1 MLHSMYSAV
10 RQAPVP
16 QKTAYCSSR
25 FSLRSSGAGSRHAG
39 SRNVRQPLSRA
50 GSPRGTETRP
60 ISGQCQH
67 RDPVQLPVAA
77 RYRGPVPFP
86 APLPAPGLIR
96 HHLQAPLDGGVT
108 GAVADHYPYPRTA
121 PLLVPMPATNT
132 EPLWPGCPHV
142 RPPHP
147 PTVVHPAEVAKEQS
161 DQPLAAAALAQ
172 RFTPTVNR
180 PSVPVNR
187 PSVPVPP
194 SNHQPPWCARPPC
207 MYTCC
212 TWSFIWPR

>member
-1 MLHSMYSAV
+1 MPSGKRPFLKRLPTALPGWFSQVVWRREPSRWIAECPAAVIESRKSSWYGDASDQWPVSAPGSGTNASRSAV
-10 RQAPVP
+10 PWPGTVSGTVAGTRADSAPFASTVGRRCHWRRCRPLPVP
-16 QKTAYCSSR
+16 KDGTA
-25 FSLRSSGAGSRHAG
+25 
-39 SRNVRQPLSRA
+39 
-50 GSPRGTETRP
+50 TEP
-60 ISGQCQH
+60 
-67 RDPVQLPVAA
+67 
-77 RYRGPVPFP
+77 
-86 APLPAPGLIR
+86 
-96 HHLQAPLDGGVT
+96 
-108 GAVADHYPYPRTA
+108 
-121 PLLVPMPATNT
+121 PMPATNT

-147 PTVVHPAEVAKEQS
+147 PAVVHPAEVAKEQS

-194 SNHQPPWCARPPC
+194 SNHQPPWCAGPPF